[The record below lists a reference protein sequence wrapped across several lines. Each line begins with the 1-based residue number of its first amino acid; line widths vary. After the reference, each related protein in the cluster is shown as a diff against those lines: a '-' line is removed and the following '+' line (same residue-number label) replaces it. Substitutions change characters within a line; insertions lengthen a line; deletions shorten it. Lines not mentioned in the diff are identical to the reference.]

1 MAIPVNKSRITV
13 TLKDFTKSSIEYLSE
28 VDKRTP
34 SRQIEYII
42 EDYVNKLCATD
53 EDLSDELDE
62 YYTETYKPKEV
73 ASNIFNYYKQI
84 FKATNN
90 RYKDLPLEERF
101 NMFEASLLKDAVLK
115 RDFDTFNGDN
125 NKVLFYIDSLL
136 IESNV
141 EKDILAK
148 IENIIIDILVV

>member
-1 MAIPVNKSRITV
+1 MAIPLNKSRITV

-28 VDKRTP
+28 IDKRTP

-42 EDYVNKLCATD
+42 EEYVNRLSATD
-53 EDLSDELDE
+53 EDLSDELNE

-84 FKATNN
+84 FKSTNN
-90 RYKDLPLEERF
+90 RYKDLSLEERF
-101 NMFEASLLKDAVLK
+101 NMFEVSLLKDVALK
-115 RDFDTFNGDN
+115 RDFDTFNGDD

-136 IESNV
+136 IEANI
-141 EKDILAK
+141 EKDMLKK
-148 IENIIIDILVV
+148 IENIIIDTLIT